1 VIISSSLNLDSYSH
15 NSTESM
21 ARNTAKT
28 PRTKTLTTR
37 IPTRRSV
44 AKRKLKSARSVKR
57 KRRRDTRSTV
67 MGMTRTLEMMLTGVV
82 QVLETAREGRPMSTD
97 RKAAAPDG
105 ARENTPADV
114 SKRGMGRSRPMVEA
128 ASSKSTGRSRAMVGA
143 VNSKST
149 GKSRAMVGDAKK
161 VAMGVAVAAK
171 SVVDTVA
178 VVVRSM
184 EVERVMETR
193 GGKRVMVRSS
203 RMALKACPGAS
214 INKRADMEVS
224 KVAMEVLRVDMVDS
238 RADMEI
244 RATVVGGMIRLL
256 C

>member
-1 VIISSSLNLDSYSH
+1 
-15 NSTESM
+15 
-21 ARNTAKT
+21 
-28 PRTKTLTTR
+28 
-37 IPTRRSV
+37 
-44 AKRKLKSARSVKR
+44 
-57 KRRRDTRSTV
+57 
-67 MGMTRTLEMMLTGVV
+67 
-82 QVLETAREGRPMSTD
+82 
-97 RKAAAPDG
+97 
-105 ARENTPADV
+105 
-114 SKRGMGRSRPMVEA
+114 MGRSRAMVEA

-184 EVERVMETR
+184 EVERVTETR

-238 RADMEI
+238 RADMET
-244 RATVVGGMIRLL
+244 RATVVGGMTRLL

>member
-1 VIISSSLNLDSYSH
+1 VIISPSLNLNSYSH

-28 PRTKTLTTR
+28 PRTKTLTMR
-37 IPTRRSV
+37 IPTKRSV
-44 AKRKLKSARSVKR
+44 AKRKPKSARSVKR

-67 MGMTRTLEMMLTGVV
+67 MGMTGTLEMMLTSVV
-82 QVLETAREGRPMSTD
+82 RVPETAREGRPMSTE

-114 SKRGMGRSRPMVEA
+114 SKRDMGRSRPMVGA
-128 ASSKSTGRSRAMVGA
+128 ASSKSTDRSRPMVGA
-143 VNSKST
+143 VNSKSM
-149 GKSRAMVGDAKK
+149 GKSRAMVGDDRS
-161 VAMGVAVAAK
+161 MEVAVAAK
-171 SVVDTVA
+171 SAVDTA
-178 VVVRSM
+178 AAVVRSM
-184 EVERVMETR
+184 EVERVTETR

-203 RMALKACPGAS
+203 RMALKACLGAS

-224 KVAMEVLRVDMVDS
+224 KVAMEVLRVDPVDS

-244 RATVVGGMIRLL
+244 RATVVGGMTKLL